1 MKKIYFLL
9 ITLLITSLSF
19 GQVLVAEGFSY
30 PDGALVPNGGWTQ
43 NTGTSGTFLVSSGQA
58 IVDHNSSE
66 DVRRSYT
73 AVPGTVYFAFDFSVD
88 DLGAPHTGTDNEYFA
103 HLAFKTRI
111 DIVPPTGSG
120 DFSVGLSAASSTAA
134 IVWASDLTYGQTY
147 RLVAGFDQ
155 DTGTAQLWIDPVTS
169 TSTSIS
175 DTASAA
181 IVDTV
186 DFRQSGS
193 TEDETIRIDDLM
205 VGQAFDDV
213 LVFVPPTDP
222 TLNLSDGPANG
233 STNIVDPE
241 TPSNATIDFTTT
253 NFVMSTDTG
262 GGTGTGGDGFIKW
275 TVENTV
281 GNVFVNGGNI
291 FTSNDG
297 FEYPVT
303 GLLNGETYFFRSEL
317 VNNGGDPLSTA
328 VVYSVTITI
337 GTYIDVANL
346 AALRAST
353 VDPGLYYRVTGP
365 VINTNRDADTD
376 GQTLHFQDGT
386 AGIKV
391 FDPEYEVQTVY
402 NRGDGVTNIRGRL
415 FSVNDVLHFVPTFD
429 DWGEPTSAAN
439 PSIPDVTIATLIT
452 DWEMYESELVNING
466 VAFADAGGTFVE
478 AAGDIGNYDISD
490 VSGGPIVFRT
500 DFGTANYIGQT
511 IPSGNQNMVVIVSE
525 FFTNVQV
532 TARDLSD
539 FTLNTQSFDLD
550 SFKIYPNPTATGFVN
565 ITSTNADAMSV
576 VVYDILGKQ
585 IINESLTNNRLN
597 VSALNTGIYVLKISQ
612 NNATVTKKLVI
623 K

>member
-58 IVDHNSSE
+58 IVNHNSSE

-73 AVPGTVYFAFDFSVD
+73 AVLGTVYFAFDFSVD
-88 DLGAPHTGTDNEYFA
+88 DLGAPHAGTDNEYFA

-134 IVWASDLTYGQTY
+134 VVWASDLTYGQTY

-213 LVFVPPTDP
+213 LVFAPPTDP
-222 TLNLSDGPANG
+222 TLSILDGPANG
-233 STNIVDPE
+233 STVIDDPE
-241 TPSNATIDFTTT
+241 TSGNATIDFVTT
-253 NFVMSTDTG
+253 NFDVG
-262 GGTGTGGDGFIKW
+262 EPGTGTEADGYIVWSIVNINNASNNDGGD
-275 TVENTV
+275 
-281 GNVFVNGGNI
+281 I
-291 FTSNDG
+291 FTANDG

-303 GLLNGETYFFRSEL
+303 GLLNGETYDFTSEL
-317 VNNGGDPLSTA
+317 VDNIGMSLDPV
-328 VVYSVTITI
+328 VVYSFTITI
-337 GTYIDVANL
+337 AEYIDVADL

-353 VDPGLYYRVTGP
+353 VDPDTYYRVTGP
-365 VINTNRDADTD
+365 VINTFTDADTD
-376 GQTLHFQDGT
+376 AQTLYFQDGT

-391 FDPEYEVQTVY
+391 FDPDYEVQTVY

-415 FSVNDVLHFVPTFD
+415 FSVNDVLQFVPTFA
-429 DWGEPTSAAN
+429 DWGAPTSTGS

-452 DWEMYESELVNING
+452 DWEIYESELINING

-478 AAGDIGNYDISD
+478 ASGPIGNYDISD

-525 FFTNVQV
+525 FFGNVQV

-550 SFKIYPNPTATGFVN
+550 SFKVYPNPTATGFVN
-565 ITSTNADAMSV
+565 ITSTNVDTMSV

-585 IINESLTNNRLN
+585 VINESLTNNRLN